1 MVDAPA
7 WIYPEF
13 FQAAREYF
21 LYLQQLSV
29 LLLTAIAIIFYQNKK
44 AGGIGFYIVATIT
57 FLFGIGC
64 LIAGLILYSSY
75 LDAILDFSTKPSFE
89 KIRCWIMVQF
99 ILAIITTIFVA
110 VSACL
115 SKLGK

>member
-1 MVDAPA
+1 MGNTPA

-29 LLLTAIAIIFYQNKK
+29 LLITAIAIIFYQNKK
-44 AGGIGFYIVATIT
+44 VSGIGFYVVTTIA

-89 KIRCWIMVQF
+89 KIRCWIIVQF
-99 ILAIITTIFVA
+99 ILAIMTTILVA